1 MNKKGIYIAI
11 SVFMLSILVTFVDAI
26 IKPNYFI
33 KIPIKVIFF
42 LAIPMTFFALNKKEF
57 KSFKS
62 LFSFKREGISKSLLL
77 GILVYVVILCGY
89 FLTKNI
95 IDYSNVT
102 SNLTDSMGITATNF
116 IYVFFY
122 ISFINSFLEEFFFR
136 GYGFIT
142 FKNHSN
148 RTFAYLFSSLLF
160 ALYHVGM
167 LMSSFEISDL
177 LLLFCCLIFAGFLFN
192 YLNEKNNNIYPSWFV
207 HMFANFAINTVGF
220 ILFGV
225 L

>member
-1 MNKKGIYIAI
+1 MNKKSIYIAI
-11 SVFMLSILVTFVDAI
+11 SVLMLSILVTFVDAI
-26 IKPNYFI
+26 IQPNYFI

-42 LAIPMTFFALNKKEF
+42 LAIPMTFFVFNKKEF
-57 KSFKS
+57 KSFEL
-62 LFSFKREGISKSLLL
+62 LFAFKKEGILKSLLL
-77 GILVYVVILCGY
+77 GLLVYGLILGGY

-102 SNLTDSMGITATNF
+102 LNLTESMGITANNF

-122 ISFINSFLEEFFFR
+122 ISFMNSFLEEFFFR

-142 FKNHSN
+142 LKNHTN
-148 RTFAYLFSSLLF
+148 RIFAYLFSSLLF
-160 ALYHVGM
+160 AIYHIGM
-167 LMSSFEISDL
+167 LSGSFHVSALI
-177 LLLFCCLIFAGFLFN
+177 LLFGFLVIAGGLFN

-207 HMFANFAINTVGF
+207 HMFANFAINTVAF
-220 ILFGV
+220 ILFGI